1 MLNSLHRNFAIDN
14 FEKAVLGFYA
24 TENESFQNAPVKLRL
39 PQGAG
44 GK

>member
-1 MLNSLHRNFAIDN
+1 MLNSVRGNFAIDS
-14 FEKAVLGFYA
+14 FEKVVLVFYA
-24 TENESFQNAPVKLRL
+24 TENESFQNAPIKLRL